1 MTSQT
6 GVFNIK
12 GGQQKCF
19 FFPVDREG
27 NLLDGADAIFSG
39 AKEEPFQLPALAKH
53 LQEEKYERV
62 FVLCHGWNN
71 NPEATLRLYTRLISG
86 LNEARKSVSASKDL
100 YIGINWPS
108 IVLAETWEQY
118 VRRVTASERREAPR
132 ESSKDDIIDF
142 EQLEKTQQVA
152 TFNELSEGLHISA
165 ETLGVYRKHTDR
177 LKFATFDHRQ
187 DLARHD
193 EGIEDG
199 ESSAL
204 SDSPSPDR
212 IQTAEDY
219 KKELET
225 AFRVSAH
232 IDPLSR
238 MGGLDFLGILRGP
251 TGRMMKKRAASIGCQ
266 SHAIRELLAELLESG
281 LPVNLLGHSY
291 GCKLLLDSVRSLF
304 DPAKGVDRIKGMQF
318 NSLIL
323 CQPAI
328 SRWVFS
334 PVRGLYRPLLEERR
348 FKKPV
353 VTLYSDYD
361 AALRF
366 LYPLGYFY
374 SPNEQQLSI
383 RGIREWLTAIIPD
396 ALKSEIDIKMRPL
409 LTANIPA
416 AALGCHGPVKEG
428 DETYIEVLRVKPSG
442 EPYDFANMEQ
452 RCIGVKGSWTH
463 FLEVRDGARV
473 QGWGQECV
481 FWLWHELVDR

>member
-1 MTSQT
+1 MQT
-6 GVFNIK
+6 
-12 GGQQKCF
+12 
-19 FFPVDREG
+19 EH
-27 NLLDGADAIFSG
+27 S
-39 AKEEPFQLPALAKH
+39 
-53 LQEEKYERV
+53 
-62 FVLCHGWNN
+62 
-71 NPEATLRLYTRLISG
+71 
-86 LNEARKSVSASKDL
+86 
-100 YIGINWPS
+100 
-108 IVLAETWEQY
+108 ETWKEY
-118 VRRVTASERREAPR
+118 VKRVTASEQGEAPR

-142 EQLEKTQQVA
+142 KQLEKTQQDA
-152 TFNELSEGLHISA
+152 TLNELSEGLNISV
-165 ETLGVYRKHTDR
+165 EKLQEYRKDTDR
-177 LKFATFDHRQ
+177 LKLAIFDHRKK
-187 DLARHD
+187 LALHD
-193 EGIEDG
+193 KGIEDG
-199 ESSAL
+199 EWIAL

-225 AFRVSAH
+225 AFRDSAG
-232 IDPLSR
+232 IDPVSR
-238 MGGLDFLGILRGP
+238 MGGLDFLGSLRGP
-251 TGRMMKKRAASIGCQ
+251 TGRMMKKRAATIGCQ
-266 SHAIRELLAELLESG
+266 SHAIRGLLAELLASG

-318 NSLIL
+318 NSLIM

-334 PVRGLYRPLLEERR
+334 PVGSRYGGLYRPLLEERR

-353 VTLYSDYD
+353 VTLYSDDD

-374 SPNEQQLSI
+374 SPNEQKLSI
-383 RGIREWLTAIIPD
+383 RGIREWLIAIIPD
-396 ALKSEIDIKMRPL
+396 ALNGGNLIRMRPL

-428 DETYIEVLRVKPSG
+428 DETYIELLRVKPSG